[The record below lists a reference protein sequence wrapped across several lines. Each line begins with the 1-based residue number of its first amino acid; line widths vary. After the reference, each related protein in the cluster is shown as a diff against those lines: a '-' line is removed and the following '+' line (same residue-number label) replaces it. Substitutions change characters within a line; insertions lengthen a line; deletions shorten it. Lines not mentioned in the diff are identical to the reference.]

1 MATFHSLLQMMDTL
15 HTEEDCRVYLENMR
29 WNGKPICPHCGSI
42 SEHHYKLT
50 QNGEFKG
57 LYKCKDCRCRFTVR
71 QGTMFE
77 GSNLPLKKCFYAIY
91 LFLSHKKG
99 ISSCQLAKDIQVTQK
114 TAWFM
119 LHRIRHNVRD
129 DDAHFDDMTQMDETL
144 IGGKSRGKRKKDKNG
159 KRNMGRSTQQK
170 SVVFGMISDGLAYAQ
185 IVPNAE
191 KETLQP
197 IIKDKVKKGST
208 IITDGWSGYNGLSEE
223 YTHKV
228 IPHNKHIY
236 TVDGYHTNSIEGF
249 WSHIKRGIKGIY
261 HLASPK
267 HLQKYCKEFVFRYNT
282 RKQTDADR
290 FNDFLGSFTERLYY
304 GELLM
309 KPEWRVIG

>member
-1 MATFHSLLQMMDTL
+1 MVTFHSLLQMMDTL
-15 HTEEDCRVYLENMR
+15 YTEEDCRVYLENMR

-77 GSNLPLKKCFYAIY
+77 GSNLPLKKWFYAIY

-129 DDAHFDDMTQMDETL
+129 DDAHFDDMTQMDETYM
-144 IGGKSRGKRKKDKNG
+144 GGKTRHHGKGTQGRSLKDK
-159 KRNMGRSTQQK
+159 TPI
-170 SVVFGMISDGLAYAQ
+170 FGMVSDGLVYAQ
-185 IVPNAE
+185 VVPNVQR
-191 KETLQP
+191 KTLFP
-197 IIKDKVKKGST
+197 IIEEKVRKGST
-208 IITDGWSGYNGLSEE
+208 VITDDLNVYDTLYENYE
-223 YTHKV
+223 HKTV
-228 IPHNKHIY
+228 PHGRHIY
-236 TVDGYHTNSIEGF
+236 AVDCYHTNSIEGF

-309 KPEWRVIG
+309 KPEWRVIGQ

>member
-50 QNGEFKG
+50 KDGKFEG

-77 GSNLPLKKCFYAIY
+77 GSNLPLKKWFYAIY

-99 ISSCQLAKDIQVTQK
+99 ISSCQLARDIQVTQK

-119 LHRIRHNVRD
+119 LHRIRHNVKD
-129 DDAHFDDMTQMDETL
+129 DDANFDDMTQMDETYM
-144 IGGKSRGKRKKDKNG
+144 GGKTRHHGKG
-159 KRNMGRSTQQK
+159 LQGRSLKEKTPI
-170 SVVFGMISDGLAYAQ
+170 FGMISDGLVYAKV
-185 IVPNAE
+185 VPNV
-191 KETLQP
+191 KQETLLP
-197 IIKDKVKKGST
+197 IIDKLVRKGST
-208 IITDGWSGYNGLSEE
+208 VITDELNVYNPLYKE
-223 YTHKV
+223 YEHKT
-228 IPHNKHIY
+228 IPHKKHIY
-236 TVDGYHTNSIEGF
+236 VVDGYHTNSIEGF
-249 WSHIKRGIKGIY
+249 WSHIKRGVKGIY
-261 HLASPK
+261 HLASKK

-282 RKQTDADR
+282 RKQTDSDR
-290 FNDFLGSFTERLYY
+290 FNDFLRSFTERLYY
-304 GELLM
+304 GELLE
-309 KPEWRVIG
+309 KPGWVYNY

>member
-57 LYKCKDCRCRFTVR
+57 LYKCNDCRCRFTVR

-77 GSNLPLKKCFYAIY
+77 GSNLPLKKWFYAIY

-119 LHRIRHNVRD
+119 LHRIRHNVRG
-129 DDAHFDDMTQMDETL
+129 DDAHFDDMTQMDE
-144 IGGKSRGKRKKDKNG
+144 N
-159 KRNMGRSTQQK
+159 
-170 SVVFGMISDGLAYAQ
+170 VVS
-185 IVPNAE
+185 
-191 KETLQP
+191 
-197 IIKDKVKKGST
+197 
-208 IITDGWSGYNGLSEE
+208 
-223 YTHKV
+223 
-228 IPHNKHIY
+228 
-236 TVDGYHTNSIEGF
+236 YH
-249 WSHIKRGIKGIY
+249 
-261 HLASPK
+261 
-267 HLQKYCKEFVFRYNT
+267 
-282 RKQTDADR
+282 
-290 FNDFLGSFTERLYY
+290 
-304 GELLM
+304 
-309 KPEWRVIG
+309 